1 MIRLRTIKGRLFAW
15 SFSFIVTLLLAL
27 GVFLYHEVEQIILE
41 SVDQSLHSKEQ
52 LITGLLHEE
61 HNNIKFELSEIM
73 LGEYSLPRSGH
84 YYKVLM
90 NGLLLAASPSMVEDG
105 FDLASGSI
113 AISDAEKNQK
123 IYMATGPDREPI
135 RTLHHSFSS
144 YGQSF
149 DIFVAESI
157 RDHVGMIH
165 TYRNFL
171 MIIIPASILIVCLVN
186 RWIITRSLLPLDV
199 FAASISKITHRSLDD
214 RLGVKTEVQELDG
227 LAESFNDMLGRL
239 QRAFE
244 SERRLVSDA
253 SHELK
258 TPVSVIKAH
267 CDVLLLNDRSKEEY
281 REALVTIQDVS
292 ANMGRLINDLLSLA
306 RLDAG
311 ALSTSTLRDV
321 SLKTC
326 IHNALKLVQPL
337 AEQRAVSVR
346 VSSSN
351 DLLLQG
357 DGDRLTEALL
367 NLIENAVRYN
377 KENGV
382 VDVSYIQKNGAAHV
396 MVSDTGIGIAEED
409 RNRIFDRFY
418 RSDAVRNSDGT
429 GLGLNIV
436 KLIVEGHHGT
446 IMVDSTVGEGSC
458 FSIILP
464 LSAS

>member
-1 MIRLRTIKGRLFAW
+1 M
-15 SFSFIVTLLLAL
+15 
-27 GVFLYHEVEQIILE
+27 E
-41 SVDQSLHSKEQ
+41 SVDQTLHSKEQ
-52 LITGLLHEE
+52 LITGLLHKES
-61 HNNIKFELSEIM
+61 NNIKFELSEIV

-90 NGLLLAASPSMVEDG
+90 NGFLLAASPSMVEG
-105 FDLASGSI
+105 NFDLASGSI
-113 AISDAEKNQK
+113 ASSDTEKNEK
-123 IYMATGPDREPI
+123 IYMATGPDKEPI
-135 RTLHHSFSS
+135 RTLQHSFRN
-144 YGQSF
+144 YGRSF
-149 DIFVAESI
+149 DIFVAEST
-157 RDHVGMIH
+157 REHVGMIH
-165 TYRNFL
+165 SFHNYL
-171 MIIIPASILIVCLVN
+171 MIIIPASILVVCLVN
-186 RWIITRSLLPLDV
+186 GWIITRSLLPLDV
-199 FAASISKITHRSLDD
+199 FAASISKITHRSLGD
-214 RLGVKTEVQELDG
+214 RLGVKTEVRELDG

-239 QRAFE
+239 QKAFE

-281 REALVTIQDVS
+281 HEALVTIQDVS

-326 IHNALKLVQPL
+326 VHNALRLVHPL
-337 AEQRAVSVR
+337 AEQRVVSVR
-346 VSSSN
+346 AACLS
-351 DLLLQG
+351 DLVLQG

-377 KENGV
+377 QENGV
-382 VDVSYIQKNGAAHV
+382 VDVSYVQKNGAV
-396 MVSDTGIGIAEED
+396 YIMVSDTGIGIAEKD
-409 RNRIFDRFY
+409 RSRIFDRFY

-436 KLIVEGHHGT
+436 KLIVEGHNGT
-446 IMVDSTVGEGSC
+446 IMVESTVGEGSR
-458 FSIILP
+458 FSITLP
-464 LSAS
+464 LSVS

>member
-1 MIRLRTIKGRLFAW
+1 MIRLKTIKGRLFIW
-15 SFSFIVTLLLAL
+15 SFTFIVTLLLAI
-27 GVFLYHEVEQIILE
+27 GVFLYHEVARLILE
-41 SVDQSLHSKEQ
+41 SVDQTLHSKEQ

-61 HNNIKFELSEIM
+61 RNNIKFELSEIV
-73 LGEYSLPRSGH
+73 LGEYSIPRSGH

-90 NGLLLAASPSMVEDG
+90 NGLILAASPSMVESN
-105 FDLASGSI
+105 FDLASVNIASSDIEKNEKIYI
-113 AISDAEKNQK
+113 AI
-123 IYMATGPDREPI
+123 GPDKEPI
-135 RTLHHSFSS
+135 RTLHHSFRT
-144 YGQSF
+144 YGRSF

-157 RDHVGMIH
+157 REHVGMIH
-165 TYRNFL
+165 TFQNFL
-171 MIIIPASILIVCLVN
+171 MLIIPASILVVCLVN

-199 FAASISKITHRSLDD
+199 FTASISKITHRSLGD

-239 QRAFE
+239 QKAFE

-326 IHNALKLVQPL
+326 VHNALRLVQPL
-337 AEQRAVSVR
+337 VEQRGVSVR
-346 VSSSN
+346 AACLS
-351 DLLLQG
+351 DLVLQG

-377 KENGV
+377 QENGV
-382 VDVSYIQKNGAAHV
+382 VDVSYVQKNGAVHI
-396 MVSDTGIGIAEED
+396 MVSDTGIGIAEAD
-409 RNRIFDRFY
+409 RSRIFDRFY
-418 RSDAVRNSDGT
+418 RSDAGRNSDGT

-446 IMVDSTVGEGSC
+446 IMVESAVGEGSR
-458 FSIILP
+458 FLITLP
-464 LSAS
+464 LSA

>member
-1 MIRLRTIKGRLFAW
+1 MIWLKSIKGRLFGW
-15 SFSFIVTLLLAL
+15 SFSFIAAMLLAM
-27 GVFLYHEVEQIILE
+27 GIFLYHEVEKIILE
-41 SVDQSLHSKEQ
+41 SVDKALHSKEQ
-52 LITGLLHEE
+52 LITGLLHQE
-61 HNNIKFELSEIM
+61 HNNIEIELSEIM

-90 NGLLLAASPSMVEDG
+90 DGLLLAASPSMVEDD

-113 AISDAEKNQK
+113 VASDALKNEK
-123 IYMATGPDREPI
+123 IYMATGPDKEPI
-135 RTLHHSFSS
+135 RTLHHSFRT
-144 YGQSF
+144 YGRSF

-157 RDHVGMIH
+157 REHVGMIH
-165 TYRNFL
+165 SFRNFL
-171 MIIIPASILIVCLVN
+171 MIIISAGILIVCLVN

-199 FAASISKITHRSLDD
+199 FAASISKITHRTLGD
-214 RLGVKTEVQELDG
+214 RLWVKTEVQELDG
-227 LAESFNDMLGRL
+227 LAESFNNMLARL

-311 ALSTSTLRDV
+311 ALATSTIGTV

-326 IHNALKLVQPL
+326 IHNALRLVQPL

-346 VSSSN
+346 ASSLN
-351 DLLLQG
+351 DLFLQG

-377 KENGV
+377 QENGA
-382 VDVSYIQKNGAAHV
+382 VDVSCVQKNGAVHI

-446 IMVDSTVGEGSC
+446 IMVNSTLGEGC
-458 FSIILP
+458 RFSITLP

>member
-1 MIRLRTIKGRLFAW
+1 MIWLRSIKGRLFAW
-15 SFSFIVTLLLAL
+15 SFSFIVTLLLSL
-27 GVFLYHEVEQIILE
+27 GVFLYHEVEQILLE

-61 HNNIKFELSEIM
+61 NNNIEIELSEIM

-90 NGLLLAASPSMVEDG
+90 NGLLLAASPSMVEGD
-105 FDLASGSI
+105 FDLASGNI
-113 AISDAEKNQK
+113 ASSDAEKNEK
-123 IYMATGPDREPI
+123 IYMAIGPDREPI
-135 RTLHHSFSS
+135 RTLHHSFST

-157 RDHVGMIH
+157 REYVEMIH
-165 TYRNFL
+165 TYRNIL
-171 MIIIPASILIVCLVN
+171 MIVILASILIVCLMN
-186 RWIITRSLLPLDV
+186 RWIIIRSLLPLDI
-199 FAASISKITHRSLDD
+199 FTASISRITHRSLDN
-214 RLGVKTEVQELDG
+214 RLVVRTEVQELDG
-227 LAESFNDMLGRL
+227 LAESFNDMLDRL
-239 QRAFE
+239 QSAFE

-267 CDVLLLNDRSKEEY
+267 CDVLLLKDRSKEEY

-311 ALSTSTLRDV
+311 ALSASTLRDV
-321 SLKTC
+321 SLKVC
-326 IHNALKLVQPL
+326 VDNALRLVQPL
-337 AEQRAVSVR
+337 AEQRTVSVN
-346 VSSSN
+346 VSSLK
-351 DLLLQG
+351 DIVLQG
-357 DGDRLTEALL
+357 DGERLTEALL

-382 VDVSYIQKNGAAHV
+382 VDVSYMQKNGTVHV

-446 IMVDSTVGEGSC
+446 IMVDSIVGEGSR
-458 FSIILP
+458 FTITLP
-464 LSAS
+464 LSVS

>member
-1 MIRLRTIKGRLFAW
+1 MIWLKSIKGRLFGW
-15 SFSFIVTLLLAL
+15 SFSFIAAMLLAM
-27 GVFLYHEVEQIILE
+27 GVFLYNEVEEIILE
-41 SVDQSLHSKEQ
+41 SVDKALHSKEQ
-52 LITGLLHEE
+52 LITGLLHEK
-61 HNNIKFELSEIM
+61 NNNVEIELSEIM

-90 NGLLLAASPSMVEDG
+90 NGLLLVASPSMVEDD

-113 AISDAEKNQK
+113 ASSDAEKHEK
-123 IYMATGPDREPI
+123 IYMATGPDKEPI
-135 RTLHHSFSS
+135 RTLHHSFRT
-144 YGQSF
+144 YGRSF

-157 RDHVGMIH
+157 REHVGMIH
-165 TYRNFL
+165 TFRNFL
-171 MIIIPASILIVCLVN
+171 IIIISASILIVCLVN
-186 RWIITRSLLPLDV
+186 KWIITRSLLPLDV
-199 FAASISKITHRSLDD
+199 FAASISKITHRSLGD

-267 CDVLLLNDRSKEEY
+267 CDVLLLNHRSKEEY
-281 REALVTIQDVS
+281 RDALVTIQDVS

-311 ALSTSTLRDV
+311 ALSTSTVGAV

-326 IHNALKLVQPL
+326 IHSALRLVQPL
-337 AEQRAVSVR
+337 AEQRGVSVR
-346 VSSSN
+346 ASSLN
-351 DLLLQG
+351 DLFLQG

-377 KENGV
+377 QENGV
-382 VDVSYIQKNGAAHV
+382 VDVSYVQKNGAVHI

-446 IMVDSTVGEGSC
+446 IMVDSTVGEGSR
-458 FSIILP
+458 FSITLP
-464 LSAS
+464 LSTS

>member
-41 SVDQSLHSKEQ
+41 SVDQALHSKEQ

-73 LGEYSLPRSGH
+73 LGEYSIPRSGH
-84 YYKVLM
+84 YYKVQI
-90 NGLLLAASPSMVEDG
+90 NGLLLATSPSMVDDD
-105 FDLASGSI
+105 FNLASGRI
-113 AISDAEKNQK
+113 VTSDAEKNQK
-123 IYMATGPDREPI
+123 IYMATGPDKEPI
-135 RTLHHSFSS
+135 RTLHHSFRS

-149 DIFVAESI
+149 DIFVSESI
-157 RDHVGMIH
+157 LDHVGMIH

-186 RWIITRSLLPLDV
+186 RWIITHSLLPLDI
-199 FAASISKITHRSLDD
+199 FTASIGKITHRSLNN
-214 RLGVKTEVQELDG
+214 RLEVKTEVQELDG
-227 LAESFNDMLGRL
+227 LAESFNEMLGRL

-244 SERRLVSDA
+244 SEKRLVSDA

-267 CDVLLLNDRSKEEY
+267 CDVLLLKDRSREEY
-281 REALVTIQDVS
+281 REAIVTIQDVS

-311 ALSTSTLRDV
+311 ALSKSTARNV

-326 IHNALKLVQPL
+326 IHDALKLVQPL
-337 AEQRAVSVR
+337 AEQKAVSVR

-382 VDVSYIQKNGAAHV
+382 VDVSYIPKDEAVHV
-396 MVSDTGIGIAEED
+396 MVTDTGIGIAEED
-409 RNRIFDRFY
+409 KDRIFDRFY
-418 RSDAVRNSDGT
+418 RSDTVRNSDGT
-429 GLGLNIV
+429 GLGLNIA

-446 IMVDSTVGEGSC
+446 IMVDSTAGEGSC

>member
-15 SFSFIVTLLLAL
+15 SFSFIVTLLFAL
-27 GVFLYHEVEQIILE
+27 GVFLFHEVEQIILE
-41 SVDQSLHSKEQ
+41 SVDQALHSKEQ

-61 HNNIKFELSEIM
+61 HKNIKFDLSEIM
-73 LGEYSLPRSGH
+73 LGEYSIPRSGH
-84 YYKVLM
+84 YYKVMM
-90 NGLLLAASPSMVEDG
+90 NGHLLAASPSMVEDG
-105 FDLASGSI
+105 FNLTSGRISS
-113 AISDAEKNQK
+113 SDAEKNQK
-123 IYMATGPDREPI
+123 LYMATGPDKEPI

-157 RDHVGMIH
+157 LDHIGMIH

-186 RWIITRSLLPLDV
+186 RWIITRSLLPLDI
-199 FAASISKITHRSLDD
+199 FTSSISMITHRSLDN
-214 RLGVKTEVQELDG
+214 RLGVKTEVQELAG
-227 LAESFNDMLGRL
+227 LSESFNDMLRRL
-239 QRAFE
+239 QKAFE

-258 TPVSVIKAH
+258 TPVSVIKAN

-292 ANMGRLINDLLSLA
+292 ANMGKLINDLLSLA

-311 ALSTSTLRDV
+311 ALSTSALRDV

-326 IHNALKLVQPL
+326 IDNALRLVRPL
-337 AEQRAVSVR
+337 AEQMAVNVK
-346 VSSSN
+346 VSSLN
-351 DLLLQG
+351 DLVLQG

-367 NLIENAVRYN
+367 NLIENAVKYN
-377 KENGV
+377 KENGM
-382 VDVSYIQKNGAAHV
+382 VDVSYMQKNSAVHV
-396 MVSDTGIGIAEED
+396 MVSDTGIGISEEEK
-409 RNRIFDRFY
+409 NRIFDRFY

-429 GLGLNIV
+429 GLGLNIA

-446 IMVDSTVGEGSC
+446 IMVESTLGEGSC
-458 FSIILP
+458 FSIVLP
-464 LSAS
+464 GPAS

>member
-1 MIRLRTIKGRLFAW
+1 MIWLRTIKGRLFAW
-15 SFSFIVTLLLAL
+15 SFSFIATMLLAM
-27 GVFLYHEVEQIILE
+27 GVFLYHEVEELILE
-41 SVDQSLHSKEQ
+41 SVDKALHSKEQ
-52 LITGLLHEE
+52 LITGLLHQE

-90 NGLLLAASPSMVEDG
+90 NGLLLAASPSMVEND
-105 FDLASGSI
+105 FDLTSTSI
-113 AISDAEKNQK
+113 ASSDVEKNEK
-123 IYMATGPDREPI
+123 IYMGTGPDKEPI
-135 RTLHHSFSS
+135 RTLHHSFRT
-144 YGQSF
+144 YGRSF

-157 RDHVGMIH
+157 QEEVGMIH
-165 TYRNFL
+165 TFRNFL
-171 MIIIPASILIVCLVN
+171 MIIILVSILIVCLVN

-214 RLGVKTEVQELDG
+214 RLTVKTEVQELDG
-227 LAESFNDMLGRL
+227 LAESFNDMLDRL

-311 ALSTSTLRDV
+311 VLSTANLGAV
-321 SLKTC
+321 SLDTC
-326 IHNALKLVQPL
+326 IHNALRLVQPL
-337 AEQRAVSVR
+337 AEQRAVSVK
-346 VSSSN
+346 VSSLN
-351 DLLLQG
+351 DLYLQG

-377 KENGV
+377 QEHGV
-382 VDVSYIQKNGAAHV
+382 VDVSYVQNDVAVHI
-396 MVSDTGIGIAEED
+396 MVADTGIGIAEED

-418 RSDAVRNSDGT
+418 RADAVRNSDGT

-446 IMVDSTVGEGSC
+446 ITVDSTEGEGSS
-458 FSIILP
+458 FTITLP
-464 LSAS
+464 LSAP

>member
-1 MIRLRTIKGRLFAW
+1 MIWVRSIKGRLFAW
-15 SFSFIVTLLLAL
+15 SFSFIAATLLAM
-27 GVFLYHEVEQIILE
+27 GVFLYHEVEVIILE
-41 SVDQSLHSKEQ
+41 SVDKALHSKEQ

-61 HNNIKFELSEIM
+61 NNNIEIELSEIM

-90 NGLLLAASPSMVEDG
+90 NGLLLAASPSMVDND

-113 AISDAEKNQK
+113 ASSDAEKNEK
-123 IYMATGPDREPI
+123 IYMATGPDKEPI
-135 RTLHHSFSS
+135 RTLHHTFRT
-144 YGQSF
+144 YGRSF

-157 RDHVGMIH
+157 REHVGMIH
-165 TYRNFL
+165 TFRNFL
-171 MIIIPASILIVCLVN
+171 MIIISASILIVCLVN
-186 RWIITRSLLPLDV
+186 KWIITRSLLPLDV
-199 FAASISKITHRSLDD
+199 FAASISKITHTSLGD

-281 REALVTIQDVS
+281 REAFMTIQDVS

-311 ALSTSTLRDV
+311 ALSTSTRGAV
-321 SLKTC
+321 SLKIC
-326 IHNALKLVQPL
+326 IHNALRLVQPL
-337 AEQRAVSVR
+337 AEQRGVSVR
-346 VSSSN
+346 VSSLN
-351 DLLLQG
+351 DLFLQG

-367 NLIENAVRYN
+367 NLIENGVRYN
-377 KENGV
+377 HENGV
-382 VDVSYIQKNGAAHV
+382 VDVSYVQKNGTVHI

-418 RSDAVRNSDGT
+418 RADAARNSDGT

-446 IMVDSTVGEGSC
+446 IMVDSTVGEGSR
-458 FSIILP
+458 FSITLP